1 MSERTVIIDVE
12 ARGLDKAV
20 AEAKA
25 LDTAFNKLNNK
36 GKVAIDS
43 SQLNNLK
50 TIAKQLDKDLDALK
64 EKRRIL
70 IDEQG
75 VDETSS
81 KVKELDKQIN
91 KIESKK
97 TQVQANLEVTGL
109 ATFNSNLKKATAN
122 TKSATSQIKSAFM
135 GLQKLG
141 GIGTSMQNIFNGNGN
156 NPIGKLTHFLTQ
168 GIGYSAVYRGVTAGI
183 NMMNDALSGSVE
195 RFDAIRRS
203 TKLLQRFGDENG
215 VKFTEEQVNRLINGV
230 HNGREEVEG
239 LADSILGLP
248 TTLDDALSH
257 TTDLVSVTH
266 DLDKAKDY
274 YTALNDAALTFGGG
288 EEEATRVLNQIIKG
302 VAKEKI
308 DGRALNAILSNKMA
322 PVIQGVAEVM
332 GLSTK
337 DFQEQLSEGTIT
349 TEQFLDALVKL
360 DKEGSKS
367 FDSLREAVFD
377 SVDTIQGSMQVLRAR
392 FTAGFTEILTAI
404 NDTVGEIFGDDR
416 NLIYWIKQLGTG
428 FKEQMKSVAETI
440 REHKPEIQDF
450 LGTLQEK
457 FTTVWD
463 ELKKIDFLEIIKGVG
478 QGIMKFGKTF
488 FGFYKGLFDV
498 AKKIAEGIGGGDF
511 EKGFSRLVSGWITLS
526 FTLKKLGSIGSVGVK
541 FLSFAQYM
549 SVALSGIG
557 GAISKLPK
565 ISKFTNFMSGLFGG
579 LSGKGKGES
588 GSASALFSTEQAL
601 SSLKSIGVNFAKV
614 IAVATEIAALSFSV
628 KFASEQLKGID
639 WGQFALGMTGML
651 GAVTVMQGFTLGL
664 GEITSKLAT
673 QEIFGLASM
682 LGTGGALW
690 LLSEAIGSFAKN
702 VPDDVESFGQK
713 LYNLGLAVTE
723 ITAFATVIGG
733 LEVGTGGIGAVVALA
748 GLTSLMGIG
757 DVIKKL
763 GKSIQELDKADLSTK
778 NVKEN
783 VKSLKELVSA
793 LSEMTL
799 DNIKF
804 DFNQATQIDSAITT
818 LANISKSVK
827 TIGKTKIDTENAE
840 KNIESLGTVIQTLN
854 AKFSSFKNSGS
865 TLLNVDNIADSV
877 KAIDELT
884 KLPEGLVNFT
894 TKMDEVNGK
903 LDESK
908 ATDYATKLSQAL
920 GSISAGMTTTSFND
934 FATKVKKASE
944 VNKGIDNLKDMGTKL
959 TEFQSSFP
967 NDKVTDIQDSI
978 KNLMTVLQSF
988 KDNEIVEKADYLYKA
1003 SSKFSTIKTAI
1014 GNLKSIV
1021 ETLNSIQEMFK
1032 GKDAIKFDK
1041 DTFNGYIEQVRTA
1054 LEGINLLTVEGGTL
1068 AKLTSAESTGL
1079 VDFDTVKTQLTDLKT
1094 MITTLGEIGTLFSG
1108 TEETSAVDLSGLKKQ
1123 FETLGSALEELPT
1136 EEDLKIDEI
1145 VDFTALSEKVSTMST
1160 DLANVVAQLNNAG
1173 ALTLNEGIGEKIKQ
1187 IRTAIDDLAGAFTE
1201 PANAHGAMS
1210 AVASASSGTIAQ
1222 GITTMVSSIKSA
1234 VDTLNSIEFTQT
1246 GTDFAQQIV
1255 DGFES
1260 VDVGKAMVDAVNSA
1274 HKKVSGLTGK
1284 FGTLGRTFAQTLAN
1298 GFRSNLNGMQQAVVS
1313 SAMNLGSA
1321 GGAFRS
1327 AGISLGNQLIQGIQ
1341 SQLNRGV
1348 TVKATVSTSKSDGGV
1363 ITPEGVD
1370 AFNSGIRQ
1378 TIWDAI
1384 YNNNGGKVQYL
1395 SRGGMLAYFEPKGTD
1410 TVPAMLTPGEYV
1422 IKRKAVQTYGT
1433 GFFDKLNNMD
1443 LDGAFHSLTHSYQN
1457 SNIKNVTINNVSNNN
1472 SVYTDNRSVKVY
1484 GSNERS
1490 QRLKAG
1496 RYLRGLA

>member
-1 MSERTVIIDVE
+1 MPERTVIIDVE

-25 LDTAFNKLNNK
+25 LDTAFNKISNK

-81 KVKELDKQIN
+81 KVKELDKQID
-91 KIESKK
+91 KIENKK
-97 TQVQANLEVTGL
+97 TKVQAQLEVTGM
-109 ATFNSNLKKATAN
+109 ATFNKNLKQATAN
-122 TKSATSQIKSAFM
+122 TKSLTSQVHNALG
-135 GLQKLG
+135 GLKKLG
-141 GIGTSMQNIFNGNGN
+141 TIGSSMQNIFNGNGN

-195 RFDAIRRS
+195 RFDSIRRS

-215 VKFTEEQVNRLINGV
+215 IKFTAEQVDRLINGV

-274 YTALNDAALTFGGG
+274 YTALNDASLTFGGG

-302 VAKEKI
+302 IAKEKI

-322 PVIQGVAEVM
+322 PVVQGVAEVL

-337 DFQEQLSEGTIT
+337 DFQEQLSDGTIT

-367 FDSLREAVFD
+367 FDSLRDAVFD
-377 SVDTIQGSMQVLRAR
+377 SVDTIQGSFQVLRAR

-428 FKEQMKSVAETI
+428 FKEQMKNVAETI
-440 REHKPEIQDF
+440 REHKPEIQEF
-450 LGTLQEK
+450 LGMIQEK
-457 FTTVWD
+457 FTTVWN
-463 ELKKIDFLEIIKGVG
+463 ELKNIDFLEIVKGVG
-478 QGIMKFGKTF
+478 QGILDFGKTF
-488 FGFYKGLFDV
+488 FGWYKMLFDG
-498 AKKIAEGIGGGDF
+498 AKKIAELLGGGDF
-511 EKGFSRLVSGWITLS
+511 EKGFSKFVTWWITTS
-526 FTLKKLGSIGSVGVK
+526 FVLKKIGNFAKVADAFLMFGQK
-541 FLSFAQYM
+541 F
-549 SVALSGIG
+549 G
-557 GAISKLPK
+557 GALAPIVSAITTLPPIK
-565 ISKFTNFMSGLFGG
+565 KFSTFMSGLFGG
-579 LSGKGKGES
+579 LSGKGKGET
-588 GSASALFSTEQAL
+588 GGASALFSTEQAL
-601 SSLKSIGVNFAKV
+601 SSLKSIGVNLAKV
-614 IAVATEIAALSFSV
+614 LAVAVEIGALSYSI

-664 GEITSKLAT
+664 GEITSRLAV

-690 LLSEAIGSFAKN
+690 LLSESIGSFAKN

-733 LEVGTGGIGAVVALA
+733 LEVGTGGVGAVVALA

-763 GKSIQELDKADLSTK
+763 GKSIQELDKADLRTEH
-778 NVKEN
+778 VREN
-783 VKSLKELVSA
+783 VESLKELVSA
-793 LSEMTL
+793 LSEMTI

-818 LANISKSVK
+818 LANISKSVQK
-827 TIGKTKIDTENAE
+827 IGKTKIDTENAE

-884 KLPEGLVNFT
+884 KLPDGLVKFT
-894 TKMDEVNGK
+894 AKMDEVGSK
-903 LDESK
+903 LNDETITK
-908 ATDYATKLSQAL
+908 YATSLSQTL
-920 GSISAGMTTTSFND
+920 GKISAGMTTTSFND

-944 VNKGIDNLKDMGTKL
+944 VNKGLDNLKDMGTKL
-959 TEFQSSFP
+959 VDFQTNFP
-967 NDKVTDIQDSI
+967 NDKVADIQDSI
-978 KNLMTVLQSF
+978 KNLMTILQAF
-988 KDNEIVEKADYLYKA
+988 KDNEIVEKADYLSKA
-1003 SSKFSTIKTAI
+1003 SSKFSTINTAI
-1014 GNLKSIV
+1014 GNLKTIV

-1032 GKDAIKFDK
+1032 GKDAVKFDK

-1054 LEGINLLTVEGGTL
+1054 LEGINLLTIEGGTL

-1079 VDFDTVKTQLTDLKT
+1079 VDFGTVNTQIKDLKT
-1094 MITTLGEIGTLFSG
+1094 MVTTLGEIGTLFSG
-1108 TEETSAVDLSGLKKQ
+1108 TEETSAIDLSGLKKQ
-1123 FETLGSALEELPT
+1123 FETLGTALEELPT
-1136 EEDLKIDEI
+1136 EEDLKIEEI
-1145 VDFTALSEKVSTMST
+1145 VDFTALSEKVSTMGT
-1160 DLANVVAQLNNAG
+1160 DLANVVTQLNNVG
-1173 ALTLNEGIGEKIKQ
+1173 ALTLNEGIGEKVKQ
-1187 IRTAIDDLAGAFTE
+1187 IRKAIEDLASAFTE
-1201 PANAHGAMS
+1201 PANAYGAMS
-1210 AVASASSGTIAQ
+1210 AVANSTGGTITQ
-1222 GITTMVSSIKSA
+1222 GITTMVESIKSA
-1234 VDTLNSIEFTQT
+1234 VDTLNTIEFTQT

-1255 DGFES
+1255 DGFTG
-1260 VDVGKAMVDAVNSA
+1260 VDVGKAMVDTVNSA
-1274 HKKVSGLTGK
+1274 HKKISGLTGK

-1348 TVKATVSTSKSDGGV
+1348 TVRATVSTSKSDGGV
-1363 ITPEGVD
+1363 ISPADVD
-1370 AFNSGIRQ
+1370 AFNADIRQ
-1378 TIWDAI
+1378 TIWNAI
-1384 YNNNGGKVQYL
+1384 YNNKGGKVNYL